1 MIVAKM
7 IWDAV
12 FGNAVG
18 RIIAACLAGLVAL
31 KTYGWTQQRV
41 GAEKAVA
48 KITRQANEQGTQSAK
63 RAEKKHDDARQPGS
77 FERLRRDPK
86 TCPDCDR

>member
-31 KTYGWTQQRV
+31 KAYGWTQQGV
-41 GAEKAVA
+41 GAAKVVA
-48 KITRQANEQGTQSAK
+48 KIEKANKHAVEKGK
-63 RAEKKHDDARQPGS
+63 RAADRSVDPRVRGLVDPTT
-77 FERLRRDPK
+77 RD
-86 TCPDCDR
+86 